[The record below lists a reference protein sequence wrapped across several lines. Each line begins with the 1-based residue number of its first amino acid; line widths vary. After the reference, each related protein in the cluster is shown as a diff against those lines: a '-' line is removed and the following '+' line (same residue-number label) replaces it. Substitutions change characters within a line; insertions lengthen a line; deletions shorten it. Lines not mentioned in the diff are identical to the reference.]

1 MENLGTKTQFQIQLS
16 LKQPFQQSTEQS
28 CDQTNGKY
36 FNLKDVKFLKKT
48 TGIVVKSKKCNQCD
62 YASSHAGHLKTHL
75 KTHSGEKSHKCKQC
89 EYVSSQEGILRRHY
103 KTHSG
108 EKSNKCNRCD
118 YASFHAFS
126 LRRHMKMHTGEKII

>member
-48 TGIVVKSKKCNQCD
+48 TGIIVKCNQYD
-62 YASSHAGHLKTHL
+62 YASSHAGHLKTQL
-75 KTHSGEKSHKCKQC
+75 
-89 EYVSSQEGILRRHY
+89 

-108 EKSNKCNRCD
+108 EKSNKCIQCDFACADPSSLSKHVKRHNGEKSNKCNLCD
-118 YASFHAFS
+118 YASSYASALKTH
-126 LRRHMKMHTGEKII
+126 LKMHDGEK

>member
-48 TGIVVKSKKCNQCD
+48 TGIVVKSNKCNQCD

-75 KTHSGEKSHKCKQC
+75 KTHSGEKSNKCNQC
-89 EYVSSQEGILRRHY
+89 DYASSHAHHLRTHL
-103 KTHSG
+103 KMHSG
-108 EKSNKCNRCD
+108 EKSNKCSLCD
-118 YASFHAFS
+118 FASSFASNLKTH
-126 LRRHMKMHTGEKII
+126 LKMHRGEK